1 MRARDG
7 VRSRELARIRPGGAL
22 GQVPERVAPTATT
35 SMICGYCSTGCSLE
49 VHLRD
54 GRAVN
59 LTPDPSHPVN
69 AGAAC
74 PKGWEALTP
83 MQAPDRLT
91 TPLLR
96 DERGKF
102 GPVDWDTALGVV
114 VERFKALQ
122 TDHGEES
129 VAFISTGQIPTE
141 EMALLGALFK
151 FGMGFR
157 HGDGNTRQC
166 MATSVVAYKQAFGFD
181 APPYTYADFEE
192 SDVVVL
198 VGSNLAVAH
207 PIMWQRLMANPH
219 DPTVVVV
226 DPRRTETARAAD
238 LHLALTPKS
247 DLVLLYGLARRL
259 LELDAV
265 DAGFVA
271 DHTTGFDEF
280 VAHVEPYELDQVAVR
295 TGLAVDD
302 VDRAARAVAGG
313 ERVSFW
319 WTMGVNQSH
328 EGVRTAQAI
337 IDLALMTGNIG
348 RPGTG
353 ANSITGQCNAMGSR
367 LFSNTTSLFAGRDF
381 TSLDDRVATA
391 DLLGI
396 DVERIPDA
404 PSKSYDQILEGIATG
419 STRALWVIATNTA
432 HSWINQTEC
441 RELLGR
447 LDFLVVQDLYADT
460 ETAAHLVALAHADGP
475 TKGDLPASVRAVARR
490 LEGAFTLVVTHAD
503 EPERIVA
510 ARRNSPLVLGIGEGE
525 TFLASDVAAF
535 IEFTRDAVELGQD
548 QVVTITRDGYDVTDF
563 HGEPV
568 GVNPFEV
575 TWDLAAAEKGGHDY
589 FMLKEIEEQPTAI
602 ADTLRGHLVEGR
614 IVLDEQR
621 LTDQDLRDVDKVF
634 VVACGTAYHSGLLA
648 KYAIEHWT
656 RIPVEIE
663 LASEFRYRDP
673 VLDRSTLVVAISQS
687 GETADTLEAL
697 RHAKEQKARVLAICN
712 TNGAQIP
719 RESDAVIYTH
729 AGPEIGVAATKTF
742 TAQVAANYLIGLAL
756 AQARGTKYPD
766 EVVREYEALE
776 AIPAAVAEGL
786 QHLGE
791 ARALGQELAP
801 SKAVLF
807 LGRHV
812 GYPVALEGALKLKE
826 LAYMHAE
833 AFAAGELKHG
843 PIALIEDGLP
853 VVVVM
858 PSPKGRAVLHSKL
871 LSNIQEI
878 KARGARTVV
887 LAETGDETVRP
898 FADHLFELPAVPTLL
913 QPLVATIPLQVIAA
927 EIARARGYDVDKPRN
942 LAKSVTVE

>member
-1 MRARDG
+1 MCGIVGYVGHRSALDVVLGGLRRLEYRGYDSAGVALPDG
-7 VRSRELARIRPGGAL
+7 GELLVERKAGAL
-22 GQVPERVAPTATT
+22 ANLEARLEEIGRDRFTGTSGIGHTRWATHGPPTDRNAHPHRSSDGRVAVVHNG
-35 SMICGYCSTGCSLE
+35 IIENFLE
-49 VHLRD
+49 LR
-54 GRAVN
+54 AE
-59 LTPDPSHPVN
+59 L
-69 AGAAC
+69 
-74 PKGWEALTP
+74 EA
-83 MQAPDRLT
+83 
-91 TPLLR
+91 
-96 DERGKF
+96 RGI
-102 GPVDWDTALGVV
+102 WA
-114 VERFKALQ
+114 
-122 TDHGEES
+122 
-129 VAFISTGQIPTE
+129 
-141 EMALLGALFK
+141 
-151 FGMGFR
+151 
-157 HGDGNTRQC
+157 
-166 MATSVVAYKQAFGFD
+166 
-181 APPYTYADFEE
+181 E
-192 SDVVVL
+192 SD
-198 VGSNLAVAH
+198 
-207 PIMWQRLMANPH
+207 
-219 DPTVVVV
+219 T
-226 DPRRTETARAAD
+226 
-238 LHLALTPKS
+238 
-247 DLVLLYGLARRL
+247 
-259 LELDAV
+259 
-265 DAGFVA
+265 
-271 DHTTGFDEF
+271 
-280 VAHVEPYELDQVAVR
+280 
-295 TGLAVDD
+295 
-302 VDRAARAVAGG
+302 
-313 ERVSFW
+313 
-319 WTMGVNQSH
+319 
-328 EGVRTAQAI
+328 
-337 IDLALMTGNIG
+337 
-348 RPGTG
+348 
-353 ANSITGQCNAMGSR
+353 
-367 LFSNTTSLFAGRDF
+367 
-381 TSLDDRVATA
+381 
-391 DLLGI
+391 
-396 DVERIPDA
+396 
-404 PSKSYDQILEGIATG
+404 
-419 STRALWVIATNTA
+419 
-432 HSWINQTEC
+432 
-441 RELLGR
+441 
-447 LDFLVVQDLYADT
+447 DT

-548 QVVTITRDGYDVTDF
+548 QVVTITREGYDVTDF

-602 ADTLRGHLVEGR
+602 ADTLRGHLVDGR

-742 TAQVAANYLIGLAL
+742 TAQVAANYLVGLAL

-776 AIPAAVAEGL
+776 AIPAAVAEVL
-786 QHLGE
+786 ESLGE